1 MSVKKVRDEV
11 HQKCT
16 RCNLCVKQCGFLQKY
31 GNPGN
36 IADAI
41 GLDGKSFAEMPFECS
56 LCSLCEIKCP
66 AKLAPAEMF
75 LEMRRDAVSNGVADF
90 SRQKALL
97 NYERRGVSNRYSYFA
112 LPKNCETIF
121 FPGCTLA
128 GLRPKQ
134 TFRLF
139 KCLKDY
145 VPNLGIVLHCC
156 CKPSHD
162 LGRTGA
168 FEKFS
173 RKMGQYLERNA
184 IKKILVACPGCYK
197 IFKNY
202 YSRSVQIE
210 TVYEI
215 MSQNRFPVSK
225 KISGSVCVHDP
236 CVVRHEDGIHDSV
249 RHLVE
254 ATGLNLFKMNHERKN
269 TLCCGEGGAVNFV
282 NPELSQNWSALR
294 AKESEGQKI
303 ITYCAGCINR
313 LNKFHSVSHVL
324 DLVFEPQAALA
335 GKIKTSSPPMTYLNR
350 LFLKYWLKKSF
361 KI

>member
-1 MSVKKVRDEV
+1 MSVKKVGDEV

-16 RCNLCVKQCGFLQKY
+16 RCNLCVKQCAFLQKY

-36 IADAI
+36 IAAAI
-41 GLDGKSFAEMPFECS
+41 GLDAKSFSKMPFECS

-66 AKLAPAEMF
+66 AKLSPAEMF
-75 LEMRRDAVSNGVADF
+75 MEMRRDAVSRGVADF

-97 NYERRGVSNRYSYFA
+97 NYEQRGISKRYSYFA
-112 LPKNCETIF
+112 LPKNCDTIF

-128 GLRPKQ
+128 GTRPKH

-139 KCLKDY
+139 NYLKEY
-145 VPNLGIVLHCC
+145 VSNLGIVLHCC

-162 LGRTGA
+162 LGRTRE
-168 FEKFS
+168 FETFS
-173 RKMGQYLERNA
+173 REMKQYLKRNA

-202 YSRSVQIE
+202 GNSVQIE

-215 MSQNRFPVSK
+215 MSQNRLSVSK
-225 KISGSVCVHDP
+225 KNSGSVCVHDP
-236 CVVRHEDGIHDSV
+236 CVVRYEEGIQDAI

-254 ATGLNLFKMNHERKN
+254 TTGLTLLKTNHERKN
-269 TLCCGEGGAVNFV
+269 TVCCGEGGAVNFV
-282 NPELSQNWSALR
+282 NPELSQNWSALK
-294 AKESEGQKI
+294 ANETGGQKI
-303 ITYCAGCINR
+303 VTYCAGCLNR
-313 LNKFHSVSHVL
+313 LSKFHSVSHVL
-324 DLVFEPQAALA
+324 DLMFEPQAALA
-335 GKIKTSSPPMTYLNR
+335 GKLKTSRPPMTYLNR

-361 KI
+361 KF